1 MFYRVFGWF
10 WVLMKCVKMNFT
22 GKLDKR
28 RQELGMTFEALSKRS
43 EVPVS
48 TLKAIFKKGVEHAT
62 FANVAAIADALG
74 VNIEFANKVDSY
86 EMLHQQAVKK
96 ARELVGMVQGTSGL
110 ESQAVGQKQI
120 EKMTLQ
126 LVHQLMAGSRRKLWG

>member
-1 MFYRVFGWF
+1 
-10 WVLMKCVKMNFT
+10 MNFT
-22 GKLDKR
+22 AKLDKR

-62 FANVAAIADALG
+62 FANVVAIAEALG
-74 VNIEFANKVDSY
+74 VDIEFANQVDSY
-86 EMLHQQAVKK
+86 ELLHQQAVKK

-110 ESQAVGQKQI
+110 ESQAVGQNQI
-120 EKMTLQ
+120 DMMIQQ
-126 LVHQLMAGSRRKLWG
+126 LVHKLMAGSPRKLWA

>member
-1 MFYRVFGWF
+1 
-10 WVLMKCVKMNFT
+10 MNFT
-22 GKLDKR
+22 KTLNKR

-74 VNIEFANKVDSY
+74 VDIQFANKLDSY
-86 EMLHQQAVKK
+86 ELLHEQAVKK

-110 ESQAVGQKQI
+110 ESQAVAQNQI
-120 EKMTLQ
+120 EKMISQ
-126 LVHQLMAGSRRKLWG
+126 LVHQLMAGSRRKLWA